1 MNDLRRALDSYLALR
16 RALGFKLDRAEYE
29 LRRFIVYAQ
38 SQSSPFLTTSI
49 ALAWATRSN
58 NASPC
63 TWAHLLC
70 MVRGFAKYLHGSDAR
85 HEVPLP
91 NAIPYP
97 KNRYH
102 PYIYSDE
109 DVAALIQQTRSIR
122 FPLVAASYATLFG
135 LLAVSGMRLG
145 EALSLDRADVDW
157 NTGLL
162 LIRNS
167 KFNKSRQ
174 VPLHLT
180 TLDALHKYDRL
191 RGKLFPSS
199 TIPSFFVS
207 LAGTR
212 LVEQNVHMTFVRLI
226 RKNGLFEK
234 RPRPRV
240 HDLRHSFAVKTIRR
254 WYECALEVEP
264 RLPMLSTFLGHVSP
278 SSTYWYMTATP
289 ELMSL
294 AAKRLARSLGKL
306 S

>member
-1 MNDLRRALDSYLALR
+1 MTDLRHALDSYLALR
-16 RALGFKLDRAEYE
+16 RALGFKLHRTEYE
-29 LRRFIVYAQ
+29 LRKFVRFVR
-38 SQSSPFLTTSI
+38 SQPSPFLTAPM
-49 ALAWATRSN
+49 ALQWATQSSS
-58 NASPC
+58 ASPH
-63 TWAHLLC
+63 TWAKLLC
-70 MVRGFAKYLHGSDAR
+70 IVRGFAKYLHGSDAR
-85 HEVPLP
+85 HEVPP
-91 NAIPYP
+91 ADAIPYH
-97 KNRYH
+97 KNRRH

-109 DVAALIQQTRSIR
+109 DVAALIRQARSIR

-135 LLAVSGMRLG
+135 LLAVTGMRLG
-145 EALSLDRADVDW
+145 EALALDRVDIDW
-157 NTGLL
+157 KTRLL

-174 VPLHLT
+174 IPLHPT
-180 TLDALHKYDRL
+180 SVDALHKYDRL
-191 RGKLFPSS
+191 RGKSFPSS
-199 TIPSFFVS
+199 TVPSFLVS

-234 RPRPRV
+234 TPRPRV

-254 WYECALEVEP
+254 WYECGLEVEP
-264 RLPMLSTFLGHVSP
+264 RLPMLSTFLGHVSA

-306 S
+306 P

>member
-1 MNDLRRALDSYLALR
+1 MNDLRRALVSYLALR
-16 RALGFKLDRAEYE
+16 RALGFKLDRSEYE
-29 LRRFIVYAQ
+29 LGKFVRYARA
-38 SQSSPFLTTSI
+38 QSSPFLTTSM
-49 ALAWATRSN
+49 ALQWATQSSG
-58 NASPC
+58 ASPH
-63 TWAHLLC
+63 TWAKLLC

-85 HEVPLP
+85 HEVPP
-91 NAIPYP
+91 PDAIPYR
-97 KNRYH
+97 KNRHH

-109 DVAALIQQTRSIR
+109 DVAALIQQARSIR

-135 LLAVSGMRLG
+135 LLAVTGMRLG
-145 EALSLDRADVDW
+145 EALALDLTDVDW

-167 KFNKSRQ
+167 KFDKSRQ

-191 RGKLFPSS
+191 RGKVFPSS

-212 LVEQNVHMTFVRLI
+212 IVEQNVHMTFVRLI

-240 HDLRHSFAVKTIRR
+240 HDLRHSFAVKTIRH
-254 WYECALEVEP
+254 WYKTGLEVEP